1 MIRRL
6 RIKFV
11 CINMAIVLVMLCAM
25 FLTVY
30 LLTRQNMER
39 RSVEF
44 LRSAAEDPGMLQ
56 GTEDARIHP
65 PYLVVEV
72 GGNGT
77 VRILSAGGFQMEDG
91 EQLEDLARLAASGG
105 AGTLQEYNLRYY
117 SLTMPEARRLA
128 FADMSGERWAMEGV
142 MQNCILIACVSLVM
156 FFFISVFL
164 ARWAVRPVEEAWKG
178 QRQFVADASHE
189 LKTPLTVIL
198 ANADM
203 LQGSGGLT
211 GQTRQRVENIAAES
225 HQMRGLV
232 ESLLELARADSG
244 IPREQMSALDFSAM
258 TERALLTF
266 EAVFFENGHPLQG
279 EITPGLWVLGSSRHL
294 SQVVE
299 ILLDNANKYAA
310 PGGAVE
316 VGLRQEDRGRCL
328 LWVRSQGPAIAQEDL
343 ERIFR
348 RFYRTDT
355 VRSSGGSYGLG
366 LSIADGIVREHRG
379 KIWAESGPEK
389 NTFYVRLPLERDR
402 QTSVS

>member
-11 CINMAIVLVMLCAM
+11 CINMAIVLVMLCSM

-30 LLTRQNMER
+30 LLTRQDMES
-39 RSVEF
+39 RSEEF
-44 LRSAAEDPGMLQ
+44 LRSAAEDPMFLQ
-56 GTEDARIHP
+56 TADDAHVHP
-65 PYLVVEV
+65 PYLVVEM
-72 GGNGT
+72 GKSGT
-77 VRILSAGGFQMEDG
+77 VRVLSASGFQMEDAK
-91 EQLEDLARLAASGG
+91 QLEELARLVSSGG

-117 SLTMPEARRLA
+117 SVSMPESRRLA

-142 MQNCILIACVSLVM
+142 MQNCILIACVSLVV

-164 ARWAVRPVEEAWKG
+164 AWWAVRPVEEAWKG

-203 LQGSGGLT
+203 LQGSVGLT

-244 IPREQMSALDFSAM
+244 IPREQMSAMDFSAM

-266 EAVFFENGHPLQG
+266 EAVFFENGHPLTG
-279 EITPGLWVLGSSRHL
+279 TITPDLWVLGSSRHL
-294 SQVVE
+294 SQVVD

-316 VGLRQEDRGRCL
+316 VGLRQEDKGRCL
-328 LWVRSQGPAIAQEDL
+328 LWVRSQGPAIAEEDL

-355 VRSSGGSYGLG
+355 ARSSSGSYGLG
-366 LSIADGIVREHRG
+366 LSIADGIVREHKG
-379 KIWAESGPEK
+379 KIWAESGREG
-389 NTFYVRLPLERDR
+389 NTFYVRLPLERGR
-402 QTSVS
+402 QNSAS

>member
-30 LLTRQNMER
+30 FLTRQNLER
-39 RSVEF
+39 RGVDF
-44 LRSAAEDPGMLQ
+44 LKTAAEDPSLLQ
-56 GTEDARIHP
+56 TATEDPLHP
-65 PYLVVEV
+65 PYLVLEVERDGQIRILAV
-72 GGNGT
+72 GGMQ
-77 VRILSAGGFQMEDG
+77 IEDPG
-91 EQLEDLARLAASGG
+91 QLAKAAEAAEKPTGV
-105 AGTLQEYNLRYY
+105 LQEYHLRYY
-117 SLTMPEARRLA
+117 RTATSEARRLV
-128 FADMSGERWAMEGV
+128 FTDMSGERWAMEGMV
-142 MQNCILIACVSLVM
+142 ETAILIGCAGLVV

-164 ARWAVRPVEEAWKG
+164 AWWAVRPVEEAWKG

-203 LQGSGGLT
+203 LQGSEGLT

-232 ESLLELARADSG
+232 ESLLELARTDSG
-244 IPREQMSALDFSAM
+244 IPREQMASLDFSAL
-258 TERALLTF
+258 TERALLPF
-266 EAVFFENGHPLQG
+266 EAVFFENGHLLKG
-279 EITPGLWVLGSSRHL
+279 EITSDLWVVGSRRHL

-310 PGGAVE
+310 PNGAVE
-316 VGLRQEDRGRCL
+316 VGLRREDKGRCL
-328 LWVRSQGPAIAQEDL
+328 LWVRSQGPAIHEGDL

-348 RFYRTDT
+348 RFYRTDAA
-355 VRSSGGSYGLG
+355 RSASGSYGLG
-366 LSIADGIVREHRG
+366 LSIADGIVREHKG
-379 KIWAESGPEK
+379 KIWAESGEEG
-389 NTFYVRLPLERDR
+389 NTFFVRLPLDR
-402 QTSVS
+402 GRHAS

>member
-6 RIKFV
+6 RMKFV

-30 LLTRQNMER
+30 FMTRQNLER
-39 RSVEF
+39 RGVDF
-44 LRSAAEDPGMLQ
+44 LKTAAEDPSLLQ
-56 GTEDARIHP
+56 TSAEELLHP
-65 PYLVVEV
+65 PYLVLEV
-72 GGNGT
+72 GRDGA
-77 VRILSAGGFQMEDG
+77 VRILTAGGMQIEDPG
-91 EQLEDLARLAASGG
+91 QLAEAAET
-105 AGTLQEYNLRYY
+105 AGKTTGVLQEYHLRYY
-117 SLTMPEARRLA
+117 RTATPEARRLV
-128 FADMSGERWAMEGV
+128 FTDMSGERWAMEGMV
-142 MQNCILIACVSLVM
+142 ETSILIGCVSLVV

-164 ARWAVRPVEEAWKG
+164 AWWAVRPVEEAWKG

-232 ESLLELARADSG
+232 ESLLELARTDSG
-244 IPREQMSALDFSAM
+244 IPKEQMSPLDFSAL
-258 TERALLTF
+258 TERALLPF
-266 EAVFFENGHPLQG
+266 EAVFFENGHLLQTK
-279 EITPGLWVLGSSRHL
+279 ITPDLWVTGSRRHL

-310 PGGAVE
+310 PKGTVE
-316 VGLRQEDRGRCL
+316 VGLRREDKGRCL
-328 LWVRSQGPAIAQEDL
+328 LWVRSQGPAIPEGEL

-355 VRSSGGSYGLG
+355 ARSASGSYGLG
-366 LSIADGIVREHRG
+366 LSIADGIVREHKG
-379 KIWAESGPEK
+379 KIWAESGEEG
-389 NTFYVRLPLERDR
+389 NTFFVRLPLDR
-402 QTSVS
+402 GHPAS

>member
-30 LLTRQNMER
+30 LLTQKNMER
-39 RSVEF
+39 RSVDF
-44 LRSAAEDPGMLQ
+44 LKTAAEDPSLLQ
-56 GTEDARIHP
+56 TSAEEPLHP
-65 PYLVVEV
+65 PYLVLEVEGDGQIRILAV
-72 GGNGT
+72 GGMQIEDPGQLAEAT
-77 VRILSAGGFQMEDG
+77 EAAESAKKPTGI
-91 EQLEDLARLAASGG
+91 
-105 AGTLQEYNLRYY
+105 LQEYHLRYY
-117 SLTMPEARRLA
+117 RTATPEARRLV
-128 FADMSGERWAMEGV
+128 FTDMSGERWAMEGMV
-142 MQNCILIACVSLVM
+142 ENSILIGGVSLVA

-164 ARWAVRPVEEAWKG
+164 AWWAVRPVEEAWKG

-203 LQGSGGLT
+203 LQDSAGLT

-232 ESLLELARADSG
+232 ESLLELARTDSG
-244 IPREQMSALDFSAM
+244 IPREQMASLDFSAL
-258 TERALLTF
+258 TERALLPF
-266 EAVFFENGHPLQG
+266 EAVFFENGHLLTG
-279 EITPGLWVLGSSRHL
+279 EITPDLWVVGSRRHL

-310 PGGAVE
+310 PNGAVE
-316 VGLRQEDRGRCL
+316 VGLQREDKGRCL
-328 LWVRSQGPAIAQEDL
+328 LWVRSQGPAISEGDL

-355 VRSSGGSYGLG
+355 ARSASGSYGLG
-366 LSIADGIVREHRG
+366 LSIADGIVREHKG
-379 KIWAESGPEK
+379 KIWAESGEEG
-389 NTFYVRLPLERDR
+389 NTFFVRLPLDR
-402 QTSVS
+402 GRQAS